1 MTTYEDV
8 EKNVSSFKIN
18 LNNSKTNL
26 IMEFVTIIEHQHAEM
41 IAFNIKN
48 TTTEWYSYTV
58 IVGSGSGKWAV
69 ADQINCPPESI
80 TCSMYYHR
88 LVRLQLTCLMDSP
101 SIVIVG
107 TENAKTKATG
117 P

>member
-1 MTTYEDV
+1 MKTFFSTSP
-8 EKNVSSFKIN
+8 NIN
-18 LNNSKTNL
+18 PKTNL

-48 TTTEWYSYTV
+48 TTTEWYSYTITV
-58 IVGSGSGKWAV
+58 SNGGSKWAIV
-69 ADQINCPPESI
+69 EQINSPPESI
-80 TCSMYYHR
+80 TCSRYYNR

-101 SIVIVG
+101 GIVIVG